1 MEAYLAL
8 PRIFRDSLW
17 DIKFFMFNLMLN
29 FKGLEKLGSTSDEV
43 SAKLTKSLSQ
53 IPDLSVLNV
62 YLEQGLVD
70 FNIDP
75 NTNIDDVINAV
86 ESLGCTYVD
95 DFGPRDTQTL

>member
-1 MEAYLAL
+1 
-8 PRIFRDSLW
+8 
-17 DIKFFMFNLMLN
+17 MFNLMLN

-43 SAKLTKSLSQ
+43 SAKLTKALSQ

-86 ESLGCTYVD
+86 EALGCTYVD